1 MCEEMCKQ
9 TSMHKACLKP
19 DIELSR
25 LFAPLGFIT
34 SSPGCSTESMPV
46 SACSLEL
53 LRCPFRLQRPER
65 LDYGEAHHWLFR
77 FFSWRVRLQ
86 FLSVESKQTGTGTG
100 TLLACQTL
108 SMCSLSS
115 LQRPEYLHEMGRTE
129 VAAARRPPHLLPVRD
144 HMRKPVYEN
153 AYGHRYI

>member
-65 LDYGEAHHWLFR
+65 LDCREAHHLA
-77 FFSWRVRLQ
+77 FSL
-86 FLSVESKQTGTGTG
+86 L
-100 TLLACQTL
+100 LLACQTSIL
-108 SMCSLSS
+108 I
-115 LQRPEYLHEMGRTE
+115 G
-129 VAAARRPPHLLPVRD
+129 
-144 HMRKPVYEN
+144 
-153 AYGHRYI
+153 